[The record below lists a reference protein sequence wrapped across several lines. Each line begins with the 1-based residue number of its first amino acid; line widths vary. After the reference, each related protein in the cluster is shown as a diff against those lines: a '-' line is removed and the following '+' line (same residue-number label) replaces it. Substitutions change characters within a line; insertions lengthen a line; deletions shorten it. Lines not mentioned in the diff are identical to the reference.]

1 MLLRVHAAH
10 FYLCRHLR
18 LPPRGAGLDPAPLS
32 WPGPPHKGG
41 TGFALCCIM
50 GCQSQLDLAG
60 VQDSVRSPAEIVQSW
75 QWQWQGTAGVQR
87 APRTSFWFCIYS
99 GKNKPLRCY
108 NGIQLTN
115 WKTSSIL
122 QGNKRLSV
130 LDVCS
135 KIIFSLNILYISIHM
150 HI

>member
-1 MLLRVHAAH
+1 MQAPQAASKECWAGSCTPLLARVTPQGQHGV
-10 FYLCRHLR
+10 CR
-18 LPPRGAGLDPAPLS
+18 
-32 WPGPPHKGG
+32 GG
-41 TGFALCCIM
+41 SALCCIM
-50 GCQSQLDLAG
+50 GCRSQLDLAG

-122 QGNKRLSV
+122 QGNRRLSV

-135 KIIFSLNILYISIHM
+135 KMIFSLNILYIYPHA
-150 HI
+150 HIKF